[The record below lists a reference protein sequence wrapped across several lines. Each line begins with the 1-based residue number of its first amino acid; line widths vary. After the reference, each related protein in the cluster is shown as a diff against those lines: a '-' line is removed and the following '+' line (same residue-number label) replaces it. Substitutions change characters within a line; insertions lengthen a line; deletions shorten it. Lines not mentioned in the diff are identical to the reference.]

1 MRKLSISIVEVKVDS
16 KAFNSGDNLAA
27 RTSRDQ
33 WPSYAILEYG
43 LRALIAAHCIG
54 RFVILLSDQ
63 LSGLSTRSVDI
74 VA

>member
-1 MRKLSISIVEVKVDS
+1 MRKLSISIVRVKVDS

-43 LRALIAAHCIG
+43 LRALQLTVSAA
-54 RFVILLSDQ
+54 LLYYYP
-63 LSGLSTRSVDI
+63 I
-74 VA
+74 N